1 MFVLPNF
8 CETDN
13 TQVEKENILSL
24 VNYQLRIA
32 IQVET
37 WWFLTRM
44 RCDTHCDKVII
55 ETPKDQSREH

>member
-13 TQVEKENILSL
+13 TEVEKENILSL
-24 VNYQLRIA
+24 VNYQLRID

-44 RCDTHCDKVII
+44 RCDIHCDKVII
-55 ETPKDQSREH
+55 ETPKDQSR